1 MESAR
6 AYAWKALNRIIL
18 EHGYA
23 SLILRGMEGYSR
35 EDRSLISEIVYG
47 TLRNYTRLSYQWE
60 DLASHVKRK
69 TAVLL
74 NMSVYQL
81 FFLDRIP
88 DYAVIN
94 EACSLVSEKEKGF
107 VNAVLHKVQKRG
119 MIAPEFHDELERMA
133 FETSHPLWLLK
144 LWSAHYGMENAVK
157 IAEADQQR
165 PIVYGRRN
173 PLKISREEL
182 FSDRKVHFLEADCF
196 TYDGILTETSWFDEG
211 KVLIQD
217 RASQAVGRLLEAEPG
232 MCVLDACAAP
242 GTKTQEIASEMKN
255 QGMITALDLHEERV
269 KLIEQLMVKTGVS
282 IVSCRA
288 ADASKPIMG
297 MEPESMDRILV
308 DAPCS
313 GLGDLSH
320 KPEIRMHV
328 TPESLD
334 ELTKLQASI
343 LENAAAYLKK
353 GGSMLYS
360 TCTLNRKENENQV
373 NTFLKRHPEFE
384 RISEKTWF
392 PYELESDGFYAAVLT
407 KTGSAMVK

>member
-6 AYAWKALNRIIL
+6 AYAWKALNRIVL

-35 EDRSLISEIVYG
+35 SDRALISELVYG
-47 TLRNYTRLSYQWE
+47 TLRNYTRLSYQWG
-60 DLASHVKRK
+60 DLAAHVKQK

-81 FFLDRIP
+81 LFLDRIP

-119 MIAPEFHDELERMA
+119 MIAPAFRDELEQTA

-144 LWSAHYGMENAVK
+144 LWQAHYGIENAVR
-157 IAEADQQR
+157 IAEADQRR

-182 FSDRKVHFLEADCF
+182 FSDRKVRFLEADCF
-196 TYDGILTETSWFDEG
+196 TYDGILTETRWFEEG
-211 KVLIQD
+211 KVLVQD
-217 RASQAVGRLLEAEPG
+217 RASQAVGRLLAAEPG
-232 MCVLDACAAP
+232 MRVLDACAAP
-242 GTKTQEIASEMKN
+242 GTKTQEIAAQMQN
-255 QGMITALDLHEERV
+255 QGTILALDLYEERV
-269 KLIEQLMVKTGVS
+269 KLIEQLMAKTGVS
-282 IVSCRA
+282 MVSCRT
-288 ADASKPIMG
+288 ADASEPIQDAAYA
-297 MEPESMDRILV
+297 SMDRILV

-328 TPESLD
+328 SPESLD
-334 ELTKLQASI
+334 ELVRLQASI
-343 LENAAAYLKK
+343 LENASKYLKE
-353 GGSMLYS
+353 GGRLVYS

-373 NTFLKRHPEFE
+373 NAFLKRHPEFE
-384 RISEKTWF
+384 RSSEKTWF